1 MKFIKSSLASCLLLG
16 AIISLSSCSSG
27 GVTETPSSYGARAGE
42 EGAKYWKQQNP
53 GQVASAESA
62 GAYCASM
69 VEDGAKQYGWTI
81 NEILQASDSCSIW
94 FTTEMFKK

>member
-1 MKFIKSSLASCLLLG
+1 MKIYRKILILCIFSGTAIFLAGC
-16 AIISLSSCSSG
+16 ASG
-27 GVTETPSSYGARAGE
+27 GVSETPSSYGARAGE

-69 VEDGAKQYGWTI
+69 AEDGGKQYGWTI
-81 NEILQASDSCSIW
+81 NEILQAGDSCGIW
-94 FTTEMFKK
+94 FTTEMFRK